1 MADENPSTWIVV
13 IAAILDFFLVFFGA
27 GFAIALLTGG
37 QTAGG
42 FQLKGLPALLVFA
55 IVVLYFWGMK
65 RGWYIIPTSF
75 WTCLSQTAPV
85 SNSVAALE
93 LGFPSGFLPHGD
105 RLIF

>member
-13 IAAILDFFLVFFGA
+13 IAAILDFFLVFFVA
-27 GFAIALLTGG
+27 GFAIAFLTGG

-65 RGWYIIPTSF
+65 RAGGTVF
-75 WTCLSQTAPV
+75 Q
-85 SNSVAALE
+85 
-93 LGFPSGFLPHGD
+93 
-105 RLIF
+105 RLFGLV